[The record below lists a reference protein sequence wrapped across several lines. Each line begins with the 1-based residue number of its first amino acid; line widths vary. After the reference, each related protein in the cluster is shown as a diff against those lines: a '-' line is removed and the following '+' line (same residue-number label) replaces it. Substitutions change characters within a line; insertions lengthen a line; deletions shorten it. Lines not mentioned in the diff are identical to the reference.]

1 MISRLLRRSSDR
13 AGLSVSGLSGW
24 PRAWCVGLAALA
36 LCWGGLSG
44 GHAQAQSLSPSLGAA
59 GFSEPPPGMPMP
71 PEIAARGFILQDLSS
86 QQTLALRQPDQAVPP
101 ASLTKLMTAYLVCQ
115 AVAAGKLTWDTS
127 LPMSERAS
135 RAAVVSGARALVAPG
150 ARLTVAELLRG
161 MAVLGAN
168 DAAVALAEGVAG
180 SVDDFVARMNRQAQ
194 VFGLKATQFRNP
206 DGLAVSGQTSTPRE
220 LAWIA
225 VRLLTDYPQVIEHYR
240 QSSLTLNR
248 VTQLSTNLLLL
259 RDPSVDGL
267 QVAHADRL
275 GHAMAATSRRPV
287 GGSER
292 RLVAVVVGTASAQA
306 RATET
311 QKLLNW
317 GYSAFDVV
325 RLFAAGQ
332 AVSAAPVWKGSARTV
347 PLGRTQPILVAVP
360 RGQAALIRTT
370 LTRQD
375 PLLAPLAQGQAVGEL
390 RISLGTQPWQTLPL
404 QALEAVPSAGWL
416 GRTWDAIRLG
426 IQ

>member
-1 MISRLLRRSSDR
+1 MIAPFLSRPLNR
-13 AGLSVSGLSGW
+13 AGLSVSALSGW
-24 PRAWCVGLAALA
+24 RRAGCLA
-36 LCWGGLSG
+36 LVVLALGWGALSG
-44 GHAQAQSLSPSLGAA
+44 AHAQAPSRPASLVAA
-59 GFSEPPPGMPMP
+59 GFSEPPPGMPVP
-71 PEIAARGFILQDLSS
+71 PEIAARGFILQDLGS
-86 QQTLALRQPDQAVPP
+86 QQTLAARQPDQAVPP
-101 ASLTKLMTAYLVCQ
+101 ASLTKLMTAYLVYQ
-115 AVAAGKLTWDTS
+115 AVDAGQLRLEAP
-127 LPMSERAS
+127 LPVTERAWQ
-135 RAAVVSGARALVAPG
+135 AAIGSGARPLAAVG
-150 ARLTVAELLRG
+150 TRLTVAELLQG

-206 DGLAVSGQTSTPRE
+206 DGQAVSGQASTPRE

-225 VRLLTDYPQVIEHYR
+225 VRLLTDYPQALTHYR
-240 QSSLTLNR
+240 QPALTLGGVR
-248 VTQLSTNLLLL
+248 QASTNLLLL

-267 QVAHADRL
+267 QVAYADRL
-275 GHAMAATSRRPV
+275 GYAMAATSRRPA

-292 RLVAVVVGTASAQA
+292 RLVAVVVGAASAQA

-332 AVSAAPVWKGSARTV
+332 AVSTAPVWKGSARTV

-360 RGQAALIRTT
+360 KGQAARIQTT

-375 PLLAPLAQGQAVGEL
+375 PLLAPLAQGQTVGEL

-416 GRTWDAIRLG
+416 GRAWDAIRLG

>member
-1 MISRLLRRSSDR
+1 M
-13 AGLSVSGLSGW
+13 
-24 PRAWCVGLAALA
+24 LA
-36 LCWGGLSG
+36 LGWGVMSG
-44 GHAQAQSLSPSLGAA
+44 AHAQVPAASPSLGAA
-59 GFSEPPPGMPMP
+59 GFSEPPPGMPPP
-71 PEIAARGFILQDLSS
+71 PEIAARGFILHDLGS
-86 QQTLALRQPDQAVPP
+86 QQTLAVRQPDQAVPP
-101 ASLTKLMTAYLVCQ
+101 ASLTKLMTAYLVYQ
-115 AVAAGKLTWDTS
+115 AVDAGQLRLEDTLPVSDRAWQAAIG
-127 LPMSERAS
+127 
-135 RAAVVSGARALVAPG
+135 SGARALAAAG
-150 ARLTVAELLRG
+150 ARLTVAELLQG

-206 DGLAVSGQTSTPRE
+206 DGRAVSGQASTPRE

-225 VRLLTDYPQVIEHYR
+225 VRLLTDFPQALTHYR
-240 QSSLTLNR
+240 QPALTLGGVR
-248 VTQLSTNLLLL
+248 HASTNLLLL

-267 QVAHADRL
+267 QVAYADRL
-275 GHAMAATSRRPV
+275 GYAMAATSRRPV

-292 RLVAVVVGTASAQA
+292 RLVALVVGTPSAQA

-317 GYSAFDVV
+317 GYSGFDVV

-332 AVSAAPVWKGSARTV
+332 AVSTAPVWKGSARSV
-347 PLGRTQPILVAVP
+347 PLGRTQAILVAVP
-360 RGQAALIRTT
+360 RGQAARIQTT

-375 PLLAPLAQGQAVGEL
+375 PLLAPLAQGQTVGTL
-390 RISLGTQPWQTLPL
+390 HITLGTQPWQTLPL